1 MNVEPILEAAA
12 FARPG
17 FTLASFKQAG
27 LPVYLLTVRVL
38 VLEKKPLSP
47 IEEGCLRA
55 VEAGLASP
63 EDICS
68 FLGLATNVMTG
79 ALAGLNAKECIN
91 YSRASSEGRQE

>member
-17 FTLASFKQAG
+17 YSLATFKQAA

-47 IEEGCLRA
+47 IEEGYGWRA
-55 VEAGLASP
+55 P
-63 EDICS
+63 
-68 FLGLATNVMTG
+68 TG
-79 ALAGLNAKECIN
+79 RHRTIGTP
-91 YSRASSEGRQE
+91 